1 MQLQNHFKTIVY
13 NPKFSLWVGSVFFTQ
28 IIIIV
33 ARRFKRICHPLASE
47 HTLCVKES
55 VHSFVVCCKLR
66 LSKPSNRPVLLI
78 KSVVISSPPEMFYGA
93 IKDAL
98 MIRYEYS
105 AEWQLISRQSALTR
119 VSSTENLAYITQY
132 SHHFEAN
139 FTCCPPLEMAVDF
152 DQRKISVKV
161 KPQR

>member
-1 MQLQNHFKTIVY
+1 M
-13 NPKFSLWVGSVFFTQ
+13 FFTQ

-105 AEWQLISRQSALTR
+105 AE
-119 VSSTENLAYITQY
+119 
-132 SHHFEAN
+132 
-139 FTCCPPLEMAVDF
+139 
-152 DQRKISVKV
+152 
-161 KPQR
+161 